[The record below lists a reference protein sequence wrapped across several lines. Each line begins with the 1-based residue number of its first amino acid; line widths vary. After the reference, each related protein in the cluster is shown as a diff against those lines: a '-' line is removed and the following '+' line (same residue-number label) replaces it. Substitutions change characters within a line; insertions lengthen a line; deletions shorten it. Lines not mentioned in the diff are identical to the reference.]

1 MASLNRGTKFVALL
15 QEAAWTGKLLVLSPQ
30 SVQTNLNLGEVG
42 ELGRCGSAGRANTD
56 DDRAEGL

>member
-1 MASLNRGTKFVALL
+1 MALL

-42 ELGRCGSAGRANTD
+42 ELGRCGSAGRENTD